1 MKKTVL
7 MSAAKKA
14 RIALAVMAV
23 CGMSF
28 VGAQEAFAADATEH
42 PVKTDANNNIVCGTG
57 AKAEKATGSTVDP
70 VNDIVIGVNAI
81 ANDKN
86 SIAIGTG
93 ANAKAE
99 NSVAIGY
106 GSVADAANTIS
117 FGSAFDD
124 SKNKRL
130 VNLAAGT
137 SNNDAATYGQV
148 ITNVKQ
154 NGNKLEFYTG
164 TNTTTA
170 AMGVELNHPINFD
183 GYNFVGGTG
192 AKVESDSSVWG
203 STNDNI
209 VIGRYAKA
217 LKGYHGGYNC
227 ESNPQDNIIIGNSA
241 QAKGV
246 RNIVMGTQATTE
258 GTYGVVLGYKAQ
270 SKGEGIAIGAAANAT
285 YGVAIRG
292 TAEGSGAI
300 SISDFSQA
308 KGLQAIAIG
317 YSAKATGS
325 NALALGMK
333 SEASEKSAIAIGYY
347 SQASKESS
355 MAIGNSAKASG
366 ERSTAIRGT
375 ASGEASYALGGT
387 ASGYYSTTVGG
398 TASGSYSTA
407 VGGTASGDYSTSI
420 RGEASGEYS
429 FAIGG
434 TASKKYSVSIGK
446 GSIAENENVVS
457 VGSGIED
464 ALAGWRKPPAYRR
477 IVNMADG
484 TNIHDAATYGQII
497 KKDTYTISLDNT
509 GSGQAVLKTN
519 ADKEGP
525 TIKVDAS
532 ALETQITKNASD
544 ITAVD
549 GKVGTLGA
557 DGTYI
562 KQAKN
567 VSENLVALD
576 NQVKRNTDDISIANS
591 TIYNVSSKIGTKYDG
606 NYIGATNTIGSD
618 LVALDKQVKVNED
631 AITAVDN
638 KIGSLSTDG
647 TYIKKTKN
655 VSENLVELDKQVNTN
670 TTAIAD
676 KADKNLSNIS
686 AAGKDVIINLAGNK
700 AGEVLDVKLGA
711 ITSTHYVNAGN
722 TVNANISALDTQ
734 VKANADDI
742 IAANT
747 KITNV
752 DNKIGSLSA
761 DGNYIK
767 KDDNVSKNLVALDNQ
782 VNTNTTAIADK
793 ADKNLS
799 NITAAGKDVIK
810 NLAGNKAG
818 EVLDDKL
825 GTISST
831 NYVSASGK
839 VNENISALDT
849 QVKANADDIIAANTK
864 ITNVDNKVG
873 SLSADGKYIK
883 QAKNV
888 SENLVELDNQVNAN
902 ATALTTKANVDLSNI
917 SAAGE
922 TKIKDLAGNKA
933 GEVLDDKL
941 GTISST
947 NYVSASGKV
956 NENISALDTQ
966 VKANADDIIAANT
979 KITNVDN
986 KIGSLS
992 ADGNY
997 IKKDDNVSKN
1007 LVALDNQVNTN
1018 TTAIADKADKN
1029 LSNITAA
1036 GKDVIIN
1043 LAGSKAGEV
1052 LDVKLGTISSMH
1064 YVSTGN
1070 TVNANISAL
1079 DTQLN
1084 KVDNKIGTMADG
1096 NYIVAGNTVAGNLS
1110 ALDNQLKANTDAIAD
1125 KADKNL
1131 SNITDAGKN
1140 VIKDLAN
1147 EKAGEVVAD
1156 KLGTITSNNYV
1167 SAGNT
1172 VNANISK
1179 LDEQVKANADAI
1191 NTKAD
1196 KDLSNITDAGKN
1208 VIKDLAG
1215 NKAGEVVD
1223 AKLGDITSENYVKKD
1238 DTVNANISALD
1249 KQMKANTDNIGDT
1262 GKLTAAGLGSN
1273 LSDAVVKV
1281 NDKVGTADELK
1292 ALKDAGLGDNLAQAT
1307 AAVNKKA
1314 DKNADDIK
1322 TVNGRVDELGGR
1334 VDTLGGAVSKLDT
1347 KVNKVG
1353 AGAAALAALHPMDFD
1368 SDNKLTFAAGVGSY
1382 HGASAAAIGA
1392 FYRPSEQVMFSIS
1405 GNMGNGENMVNAGV
1419 SFALDRPS
1427 KTPTTKAAL
1436 VKTVAAQNE
1445 QIAALSETVAEQN
1458 EKIARLEAMVEKLAA
1473 KQNA

>member
-28 VGAQEAFAADATEH
+28 VGAQEAFAADVTTDL
-42 PVKTDANNNIVCGTG
+42 PVKTDAGKNIICGDG

-70 VNDIVIGVNAI
+70 ANDIVIGVNAI

-148 ITNVKQ
+148 ITSVKQ

-164 TNTTTA
+164 TNTTK
-170 AMGVELNHPINFD
+170 AMDVELNHPINFKGSNLVSNGATIVTD
-183 GYNFVGGTG
+183 STVTG
-192 AKVESDSSVWG
+192 NSI
-203 STNDNI
+203 NNI
-209 VIGRYAKA
+209 VIGDYAKA
-217 LKGYHGGYNC
+217 SKGYDSGYSR
-227 ESNPQDNIIIGNSA
+227 ESNPQYNIIIGNSA

-246 RNIVMGTQATTE
+246 HNIVMGAEATTD

-270 SKGEGIAIGAAANAT
+270 SNGEGIAIGAASKAT

-292 TAEGSGAI
+292 TAEGSGTIAI
-300 SISDFSQA
+300 SNFSVA
-308 KGLQAIAIG
+308 KGYFNTAIG

-325 NALALGMK
+325 ESSLALGAQ
-333 SEASEKSAIAIGYY
+333 SEASEKLAIAIGSYTK
-347 SQASKESS
+347 ASKEGSI
-355 MAIGNSAKASG
+355 AIGPWAEVSGGISAIGYNAKATGEGSIAYSGTASG
-366 ERSTAIRGT
+366 ERSL
-375 ASGEASYALGGT
+375 ALGGT
-387 ASGYYSTTVGG
+387 ASGKSSYALGG
-398 TASGSYSTA
+398 LASG
-407 VGGTASGDYSTSI
+407 
-420 RGEASGEYS
+420 
-429 FAIGG
+429 
-434 TASKKYSVSIGK
+434 KQSVSIGA
-446 GSIAENENVVS
+446 GSVAKYDNVVS
-457 VGSGIED
+457 VGMGED
-464 ALAGWRKPPAYRR
+464 TEWWNSLPAYRR

-484 TNIHDAATYGQII
+484 IANHDAATFGQII
-497 KKDTYTISLDNT
+497 KKDTYTISLDDT
-509 GSGQAVLKTN
+509 GNGNVVLKTN

-532 ALETQITKNASD
+532 ALDTQIKQNASD
-544 ITAVD
+544 ITAVN
-549 GKVGTLGA
+549 GKIGTLSA

-562 KQAKN
+562 KKAKN

-576 NQVKRNTDDISIANS
+576 TQVKANADDIIAGN
-591 TIYNVSSKIGTKYDG
+591 TKI
-606 NYIGATNTIGSD
+606 TN
-618 LVALDKQVKVNED
+618 
-631 AITAVDN
+631 VDN

-647 TYIKKTKN
+647 TYIKKANN
-655 VSENLVELDKQVNTN
+655 VSANLVELDKQVNTN
-670 TTAIAD
+670 ATAITN
-676 KADKNLSNIS
+676 KANLDLSNIN
-686 AAGKDVIINLAGNK
+686 AAGENVIKNLAGNK
-700 AGEVLDVKLGA
+700 AGEFVDTKLGD
-711 ITSTHYVNAGN
+711 ITSENYVKKAD

-747 KITNV
+747 KITAV

-761 DGNYIK
+761 EGNYIK
-767 KDDNVSKNLVALDNQ
+767 KANNVSA
-782 VNTNTTAIADK
+782 
-793 ADKNLS
+793 
-799 NITAAGKDVIK
+799 
-810 NLAGNKAG
+810 
-818 EVLDDKL
+818 
-825 GTISST
+825 
-831 NYVSASGK
+831 
-839 VNENISALDT
+839 
-849 QVKANADDIIAANTK
+849 
-864 ITNVDNKVG
+864 
-873 SLSADGKYIK
+873 
-883 QAKNV
+883 
-888 SENLVELDNQVNAN
+888 NLVELDNQVNAN
-902 ATALTTKANVDLSNI
+902 ATAITNKANLDLSNI
-917 SAAGE
+917 NAAGE
-922 TKIKDLAGNKA
+922 TKIKDLASIKA
-933 GEVLDDKL
+933 GEV
-941 GTISST
+941 
-947 NYVSASGKV
+947 V
-956 NENISALDTQ
+956 N
-966 VKANADDIIAANT
+966 
-979 KITNVDN
+979 
-986 KIGSLS
+986 
-992 ADGNY
+992 
-997 IKKDDNVSKN
+997 
-1007 LVALDNQVNTN
+1007 
-1018 TTAIADKADKN
+1018 
-1029 LSNITAA
+1029 
-1036 GKDVIIN
+1036 
-1043 LAGSKAGEV
+1043 
-1052 LDVKLGTISSMH
+1052 VKLGTITSTH

-1084 KVDNKIGTMADG
+1084 KVDNKIGTMSNG
-1096 NYIVAGNTVAGNLS
+1096 NYISAGNTVAGNLS
-1110 ALDNQLKANTDAIAD
+1110 ALDNQLKANTEAINT
-1125 KADKNL
+1125 KADKDL

-1140 VIKDLAN
+1140 VIKDLAGN
-1147 EKAGEVVAD
+1147 KAGEIVD
-1156 KLGTITSNNYV
+1156 TKLGDITSENYV
-1167 SAGNT
+1167 NKTNT
-1172 VNANISK
+1172 VNANIYK

-1249 KQMKANTDNIGDT
+1249 KQMKANADDIITANNKITNVDNKIGDLT
-1262 GKLTAAGLGSN
+1262 KLKTTEKGN
-1273 LSDAVVKV
+1273 LVGAV
-1281 NDKVGTADELK
+1281 NDVYE
-1292 ALKDAGLGDNLAQAT
+1292 
-1307 AAVNKKA
+1307 KA
-1314 DKNADDIK
+1314 DKNAKDIAS
-1322 TVNGRVDELGGR
+1322 LGGR

-1368 SDNKLTFAAGVGSY
+1368 PDNKLTFAAGVGNY
-1382 HGASAAAIGA
+1382 RGANAAAIGA
-1392 FYRPSEQVMFSIS
+1392 FYRPNEQVMFSIA

-1427 KTPTTKAAL
+1427 QTPTTKAAL

>member
-7 MSAAKKA
+7 MNAAKKA

-23 CGMSF
+23 CGFTF
-28 VGAQEAFAADATEH
+28 VGAQSAFAENVT
-42 PVKTDANNNIVCGTG
+42 VDANKNIICGDG

-70 VNDIVIGVNAI
+70 ANDIVIGVNAI

-86 SIAIGTG
+86 SIAIGTN

-117 FGSAFDD
+117 FGSAIDT
-124 SKNKRL
+124 SKNKKL

-148 ITNVKQ
+148 ITSVKQ

-164 TNTTTA
+164 TNTTNA

-192 AKVESDSSVWG
+192 AKIESDSSVWG

-217 LKGYHGGYNC
+217 SKGYHSGYNC

-246 RNIVMGTQATTE
+246 RNIVMGTQATTD

-270 SKGEGIAIGAAANAT
+270 SKGEGIAIGAGSKAT

-292 TAEGSGAI
+292 TAEGSGAL
-300 SISDFSQA
+300 SISDFSVA
-308 KGLQAIAIG
+308 KGYFATAIG

-325 NALALGMK
+325 EAALALGMQ
-333 SEASEKSAIAIGYY
+333 SEASEKYTIAIGYY
-347 SQASKESS
+347 SKATKNGAI
-355 MAIGNSAKASG
+355 AIGRQTEANG
-366 ERSTAIRGT
+366 EYSTAIRGT
-375 ASGEASYALGGT
+375 ASGEYSTAISGT
-387 ASGYYSTTVGG
+387 AGG
-398 TASGSYSTA
+398 AYSTA
-407 VGGTASGDYSTSI
+407 VGGTASGEYSTAIGYNSEASGKVSTSI
-420 RGEASGEYS
+420 RGTATGEYS

-434 TASKKYSVSIGK
+434 TASNKYSVSLGN
-446 GSIAENENVVS
+446 GSIAEDANVVS
-457 VGSGIED
+457 VGSGKESFD
-464 ALAGWRKPPAYRR
+464 AGWLKPPAYRR

-484 TNIHDAATYGQII
+484 TNNHDAATYGQIL

-509 GSGQAVLKTN
+509 GNGDAVLKTN

-549 GKVGTLGA
+549 GKVGTLSA
-557 DGTYI
+557 DGTYIKKAKNVSDNLVALDTQVKANAADITIAKDTIHNVSNKIGTKYDGNYIHAVNPIGSDLVALDKQVKVNADAITAVDNKIGSMSADGKYI

-576 NQVKRNTDDISIANS
+576 NQVNANATALTSKANLDLSNINADGETKIKDLAKTEAGTVLTGELGTITS
-591 TIYNVSSKIGTKYDG
+591 TNYVSASG
-606 NYIGATNTIGSD
+606 
-618 LVALDKQVKVNED
+618 KVNE
-631 AITAVDN
+631 
-638 KIGSLSTDG
+638 
-647 TYIKKTKN
+647 
-655 VSENLVELDKQVNTN
+655 
-670 TTAIAD
+670 
-676 KADKNLSNIS
+676 NIS
-686 AAGKDVIINLAGNK
+686 K
-700 AGEVLDVKLGA
+700 
-711 ITSTHYVNAGN
+711 
-722 TVNANISALDTQ
+722 LDTQ

-742 IAANT
+742 IAAKT

-761 DGNYIK
+761 DG
-767 KDDNVSKNLVALDNQ
+767 
-782 VNTNTTAIADK
+782 
-793 ADKNLS
+793 
-799 NITAAGKDVIK
+799 
-810 NLAGNKAG
+810 
-818 EVLDDKL
+818 
-825 GTISST
+825 
-831 NYVSASGK
+831 
-839 VNENISALDT
+839 
-849 QVKANADDIIAANTK
+849 
-864 ITNVDNKVG
+864 
-873 SLSADGKYIK
+873 KYIK

-888 SENLVELDNQVNAN
+888 SDNLVELDNQVNAN
-902 ATALTTKANVDLSNI
+902 ATALTSKANLDLSNI
-917 SAAGE
+917 NAAGE
-922 TKIKDLAGNKA
+922 TKIKDLASIKA
-933 GEVLDDKL
+933 GEV
-941 GTISST
+941 
-947 NYVSASGKV
+947 V
-956 NENISALDTQ
+956 
-966 VKANADDIIAANT
+966 
-979 KITNVDN
+979 
-986 KIGSLS
+986 
-992 ADGNY
+992 
-997 IKKDDNVSKN
+997 
-1007 LVALDNQVNTN
+1007 
-1018 TTAIADKADKN
+1018 
-1029 LSNITAA
+1029 
-1036 GKDVIIN
+1036 
-1043 LAGSKAGEV
+1043 
-1052 LDVKLGTISSMH
+1052 DVKLGTISSTH
-1064 YVSTGN
+1064 YVTTGN

-1079 DTQLN
+1079 DAQLN
-1084 KVDNKIGTMADG
+1084 KVDNKIGTMTDG
-1096 NYIVAGNTVAGNLS
+1096 NYIGAGNTVADNLS
-1110 ALDNQLKANTDAIAD
+1110 ALDNQLKANTDAIAE

-1167 SAGNT
+1167 NASNT

-1196 KDLSNITDAGKN
+1196 KNLSNITDAGKN
-1208 VIKDLAG
+1208 VIKDLA
-1215 NKAGEVVD
+1215 NEKAGEVVAD
-1223 AKLGDITSENYVKKD
+1223 KLGTITSNNYVNAGN
-1238 DTVNANISALD
+1238 TVNANISALD
-1249 KQMKANTDNIGDT
+1249 KQMKVNTDNIGDT
-1262 GKLTAAGLGSN
+1262 SKLTTAGLGNN
-1273 LSDAVVKV
+1273 LSDAVVNV
-1281 NDKVGTADELK
+1281 NNKVGTADELK

-1314 DKNADDIK
+1314 DKNAEDIK
-1322 TVNGRVDELGGR
+1322 TVNGRVDELDGR

-1353 AGAAALAALHPMDFD
+1353 AGAAALAALHPMEFD
-1368 SDNKLTFAAGVGSY
+1368 SDNKLSFAAGVGNY
-1382 HGASAAAIGA
+1382 RGTNAAAIGA

-1436 VKTVAAQNE
+1436 VKTVVAQNE
-1445 QIAALSETVAEQN
+1445 QIAALNETVAEQSN
-1458 EKIARLEAMVEKLAA
+1458 ALEAQSREIAELKAMVQQLAA

>member
-28 VGAQEAFAADATEH
+28 VGAQEAFAENAATEH
-42 PVKTDANNNIVCGTG
+42 PVKIDAKNNIVCGTG
-57 AKAEKATGSTVDP
+57 AKVEKATSSTVDP
-70 VNDIVIGVNAI
+70 ANDIVIGVNAI

-86 SIAIGTG
+86 SIAIGIS

-148 ITNVKQ
+148 ITSVKQ

-170 AMGVELNHPINFD
+170 AMDVELNHPVKFD
-183 GYNFVGGTG
+183 GSNLIGGSG
-192 AKVESDSSVWG
+192 AKIETDSSAWHG
-203 STNDNI
+203 ATDNI
-209 VIGRYAKA
+209 VMGTNAKA
-217 LKGYHGGYNC
+217 SYGYN
-227 ESNPQDNIIIGNSA
+227 SDYIHDFNPQYNVVIGASA

-246 RNIVMGTQATTE
+246 RNIVMGKEAVADGTDGIVFGYSASAE
-258 GTYGVVLGYKAQ
+258 GA
-270 SKGEGIAIGAAANAT
+270 GIAIGRLSKT
-285 YGVAIRG
+285 SGGVAIGRGAKNAG
-292 TAEGSGAI
+292 TAAIGNSSETNGLGAI
-300 SISDFSQA
+300 AFGMSTKAIGIYTIAMGYISEASKENAVAIGQYAKATA
-308 KGLQAIAIG
+308 KGSIAMGYSSEASKENAVAIG
-317 YSAKATGS
+317 HYAKATGVNS
-325 NALALGMK
+325 IAIIG
-333 SEASEKSAIAIGYY
+333 EANGEKSI
-347 SQASKESS
+347 
-355 MAIGNSAKASG
+355 
-366 ERSTAIRGT
+366 
-375 ASGEASYALGGT
+375 
-387 ASGYYSTTVGG
+387 
-398 TASGSYSTA
+398 
-407 VGGTASGDYSTSI
+407 
-420 RGEASGEYS
+420 
-429 FAIGG
+429 AIGG
-434 TASKKYSVSIGK
+434 TAAEAYSYAIGGKANAKYSVSIGE
-446 GSIAENENVVS
+446 GSVATDHSTVS
-457 VGSGIED
+457 VGSGVDNPYGGIYR
-464 ALAGWRKPPAYRR
+464 APGYRR

-484 TNIHDAATYGQII
+484 TNNHDAATYGQII

-509 GSGQAVLKTN
+509 GNGAAVLKTN

-532 ALETQITKNASD
+532 ALETQIKKNASD

-549 GKVGTLGA
+549 DKVGTLSA

-576 NQVKRNTDDISIANS
+576 TQVKRNADDISIANS

-618 LVALDKQVKVNED
+618 LVALDNQVKVNAD

-638 KIGSLSTDG
+638 KI
-647 TYIKKTKN
+647 
-655 VSENLVELDKQVNTN
+655 
-670 TTAIAD
+670 
-676 KADKNLSNIS
+676 
-686 AAGKDVIINLAGNK
+686 
-700 AGEVLDVKLGA
+700 
-711 ITSTHYVNAGN
+711 
-722 TVNANISALDTQ
+722 
-734 VKANADDI
+734 
-742 IAANT
+742 
-747 KITNV
+747 
-752 DNKIGSLSA
+752 
-761 DGNYIK
+761 
-767 KDDNVSKNLVALDNQ
+767 
-782 VNTNTTAIADK
+782 
-793 ADKNLS
+793 
-799 NITAAGKDVIK
+799 
-810 NLAGNKAG
+810 
-818 EVLDDKL
+818 
-825 GTISST
+825 
-831 NYVSASGK
+831 
-839 VNENISALDT
+839 
-849 QVKANADDIIAANTK
+849 
-864 ITNVDNKVG
+864 G

-888 SENLVELDNQVNAN
+888 SENLVALDNQVNAN
-902 ATALTTKANVDLSNI
+902 ATALTSKANLDLSNI
-917 SAAGE
+917 NTAGE
-922 TKIKDLAGNKA
+922 TKIKDLAKTEA
-933 GEVLDDKL
+933 GTVLTGEL
-941 GTISST
+941 GTITST

-956 NENISALDTQ
+956 NENISKLDTQ

-979 KITNVDN
+979 KITAVDN

-997 IKKDDNVSKN
+997 IKKANNVSAN
-1007 LVALDNQVNTN
+1007 LVELDNQVNAN
-1018 TTAIADKADKN
+1018 ATAITNKANLD
-1029 LSNITAA
+1029 LSNINAA
-1036 GKDVIIN
+1036 GENVIKN
-1043 LAGSKAGEV
+1043 LAGNKAGEIV
-1052 LDVKLGTISSMH
+1052 DVKLGAITSTH
-1064 YVSTGN
+1064 YVTTGN

-1084 KVDNKIGTMADG
+1084 KVDNKIGTMTDG
-1096 NYIVAGNTVAGNLS
+1096 NYISAGNTVAGNLS
-1110 ALDNQLKANTDAIAD
+1110 ALDNQLKANADAINT
-1125 KADKNL
+1125 KADKDL

-1140 VIKDLAN
+1140 VIKDLAGN
-1147 EKAGEVVAD
+1147 KAGEIVD
-1156 KLGTITSNNYV
+1156 TKLGDITSENYV
-1167 SAGNT
+1167 NKTNT

-1249 KQMKANTDNIGDT
+1249 KQMKANADDIITANTKITNVDNKIGDLA
-1262 GKLTAAGLGSN
+1262 KLDTAEKGN
-1273 LSDAVVKV
+1273 LVGAV
-1281 NDKVGTADELK
+1281 NE
-1292 ALKDAGLGDNLAQAT
+1292 
-1307 AAVNKKA
+1307 VNKKA

-1368 SDNKLTFAAGVGSY
+1368 PDNKLTFAAGVGNY
-1382 HGASAAAIGA
+1382 RGANAAAIGA
-1392 FYRPSEQVMFSIS
+1392 FYRPNEQVMFSIA

-1427 KTPTTKAAL
+1427 QTPTTKAAL

-1445 QIAALSETVAEQN
+1445 QIAALNETVAEQN
-1458 EKIARLEAMVEKLAA
+1458 EKIARLEAMVEKLVA

>member
-7 MSAAKKA
+7 MNAAKKA

-23 CGMSF
+23 CGF
-28 VGAQEAFAADATEH
+28 TFAGAQSAFAENVTI
-42 PVKTDANNNIVCGTG
+42 DANKNIICGEG
-57 AKAEKATGSTVDP
+57 AKVEKATGSTVDP
-70 VNDIVIGVNAI
+70 ANDIVIGVNAI

-99 NSVAIGY
+99 NYVAIGY

-117 FGSAFDD
+117 FGSAVDD

-130 VNLAAGT
+130 VNLAAGS

-148 ITNVKQ
+148 ITSVKQ

-164 TNTTTA
+164 TNTTNA
-170 AMGVELNHPINFD
+170 AMDVELYHPVKFEGSNLI
-183 GYNFVGGTG
+183 GGSG
-192 AKVESDSSVWG
+192 AKVGEGRRIDTFSITSPNNNVVLGNKAQANGEYNVVMGVGAIANNYRS
-203 STNDNI
+203 I
-209 VIGRYAKA
+209 VIG
-217 LKGYHGGYNC
+217 
-227 ESNPQDNIIIGNSA
+227 ES
-241 QAKGV
+241 AKGD
-246 RNIVMGTQATTE
+246 VMSVAM
-258 GTYGVVLGYKAQ
+258 
-270 SKGEGIAIGAAANAT
+270 GAFAEDSGG
-285 YGVAIRG
+285 GVAIGFNAKNKG
-292 TAEGSGAI
+292 TAAIGSSSKADG
-300 SISDFSQA
+300 FM
-308 KGLQAIAIG
+308 AIAIG
-317 YSAKATGS
+317 GDAKATGAGTIAMS
-325 NALALGMK
+325 YK
-333 SEASEKSAIAIGYY
+333 SEASKENAMAFGEYAKASGTDTIAMGYFSEASKEKSIAIGYY
-347 SQASKESS
+347 
-355 MAIGNSAKASG
+355 AKATGTDSI
-366 ERSTAIRGT
+366 AIRGT
-375 ASGEASYALGGT
+375 ASGYKSKAF
-387 ASGYYSTTVGG
+387 
-398 TASGSYSTA
+398 
-407 VGGTASGDYSTSI
+407 GGTASGDYSI
-420 RGEASGEYS
+420 
-429 FAIGG
+429 AIGG
-434 TASKKYSVSIGK
+434 TAAEAYSYAIGGQAKGKYSVSIGE
-446 GSIAENENVVS
+446 GSVATDRSTVS
-457 VGSGIED
+457 VGSGVD
-464 ALAGWRKPPAYRR
+464 DGYGGFYSAPGYRR
-477 IVNMADG
+477 IVNVQDG
-484 TNIHDAATYGQII
+484 YNNHDAATYGQII

-509 GSGQAVLKTN
+509 GNGDAVLKTN

-525 TIKVDAS
+525 IIKVDAS
-532 ALETQITKNASD
+532 ALETQIKKNASD

-647 TYIKKTKN
+647 AYIKKTKN
-655 VSENLVELDKQVNTN
+655 VSDNLVELDNQVNAN
-670 TTAIAD
+670 GTAITT
-676 KADKNLSNIS
+676 KANLDLSNIN
-686 AAGKDVIINLAGNK
+686 AAGETKIKDLAK
-700 AGEVLDVKLGA
+700 TEAGTVLTGELGT
-711 ITSTHYVNAGN
+711 ITSTNYVSASGK
-722 TVNANISALDTQ
+722 VNENISKLDTQ

-752 DNKIGSLSA
+752 DNKIGSLST
-761 DGNYIK
+761 DGTYIK
-767 KDDNVSKNLVALDNQ
+767 K
-782 VNTNTTAIADK
+782 T
-793 ADKNLS
+793 
-799 NITAAGKDVIK
+799 
-810 NLAGNKAG
+810 
-818 EVLDDKL
+818 
-825 GTISST
+825 
-831 NYVSASGK
+831 
-839 VNENISALDT
+839 
-849 QVKANADDIIAANTK
+849 
-864 ITNVDNKVG
+864 
-873 SLSADGKYIK
+873 
-883 QAKNV
+883 KNV
-888 SENLVELDNQVNAN
+888 SDNLVELDNQVNAN
-902 ATALTTKANVDLSNI
+902 ATALTTKANLDLSNI
-917 SAAGE
+917 TVAGE
-922 TKIKDLAGNKA
+922 TKIKDLAYIKA
-933 GEVLDDKL
+933 GEV
-941 GTISST
+941 
-947 NYVSASGKV
+947 V
-956 NENISALDTQ
+956 
-966 VKANADDIIAANT
+966 
-979 KITNVDN
+979 
-986 KIGSLS
+986 
-992 ADGNY
+992 
-997 IKKDDNVSKN
+997 
-1007 LVALDNQVNTN
+1007 
-1018 TTAIADKADKN
+1018 
-1029 LSNITAA
+1029 
-1036 GKDVIIN
+1036 
-1043 LAGSKAGEV
+1043 
-1052 LDVKLGTISSMH
+1052 DVKLGTISSTH
-1064 YVSTGN
+1064 YVTTGN

-1084 KVDNKIGTMADG
+1084 KVDNKIGTMTDG
-1096 NYIVAGNTVAGNLS
+1096 NYIGAGNTVAGNLS
-1110 ALDNQLKANTDAIAD
+1110 ALDNQLKANTDAIAE

-1196 KDLSNITDAGKN
+1196 KDLSNITDAGKD
-1208 VIKDLAG
+1208 VIKNLAG

-1223 AKLGDITSENYVKKD
+1223 AKLGDITSENYVNKT

-1249 KQMKANTDNIGDT
+1249 KQMKVNTDNIGNT
-1262 GKLTAAGLGSN
+1262 GKLTTAGLGSN
-1273 LSDAVVKV
+1273 LSDAVVNV
-1281 NDKVGTADELK
+1281 NNKVGTADELK

-1314 DKNADDIK
+1314 DKNAEDIK

-1334 VDTLGGAVSKLDT
+1334 VDTLGGAVSKLDSR
-1347 KVNKVG
+1347 VNKVG
-1353 AGAAALAALHPMDFD
+1353 AGAAALAALHPMEFD
-1368 SDNKLTFAAGVGSY
+1368 SDNKLSFAAGVGNY
-1382 HGASAAAIGA
+1382 RGTNAAAIGA

-1436 VKTVAAQNE
+1436 VKTVVAQNE
-1445 QIAALSETVAEQN
+1445 QIAALNETVAEQN

>member
-7 MSAAKKA
+7 MNAAKKA

-23 CGMSF
+23 FGMSF
-28 VGAQEAFAADATEH
+28 VGAQSVFAVDPATEH
-42 PVKTDANNNIVCGTG
+42 PVKIDTNNNIVCGTG
-57 AKAEKATGSTVDP
+57 AKAEKATASTVDP
-70 VNDIVIGVNAI
+70 ANDIVIGVNAI

-86 SIAIGTG
+86 SIAIGTS

-117 FGSAFDD
+117 FGSAADT
-124 SKNKRL
+124 SKNKKL

-148 ITNVKQ
+148 ITSVKQ

-164 TNTTTA
+164 TNTTK
-170 AMGVELNHPINFD
+170 AMDVELNHPINFD

-192 AKVESDSSVWG
+192 AKIESDSSVWG

-217 LKGYHGGYNC
+217 SKGYHSGYNC

-246 RNIVMGTQATTE
+246 RNIVMGTQATTD

-270 SKGEGIAIGAAANAT
+270 SKSGGIAIGAASNAT

-292 TAEGSGAI
+292 TAEGSGAL
-300 SISDFSQA
+300 SISDFSEA
-308 KGLQAIAIG
+308 KGYFATAIG

-325 NALALGMK
+325 EAALALGMK
-333 SEASEKSAIAIGYY
+333 SEASEKYTIAIGY
-347 SQASKESS
+347 ASKASKAFS
-355 MAIGNSAKASG
+355 MAIGNNAEASG
-366 ERSTAIRGT
+366 EYSTAIRGT
-375 ASGEASYALGGT
+375 ASGERSFAI
-387 ASGYYSTTVGG
+387 GG

-407 VGGTASGDYSTSI
+407 VGGTASGNYSTAVDGTASGEYSTAI
-420 RGEASGEYS
+420 RGTASGEYS

-446 GSIAENENVVS
+446 GSIAENDNVVS
-457 VGSGIED
+457 VGSGVED
-464 ALAGWRKPPAYRR
+464 PLAGWKKPPAYRR
-477 IVNMADG
+477 LVNVENG
-484 TNIHDAATYGQII
+484 KNNHDAATYGQII
-497 KKDTYTISLDNT
+497 KKDTYTISLDDT
-509 GSGQAVLKTN
+509 GNGNAVLKSN
-519 ADKEGP
+519 ADNDGP

-532 ALETQITKNASD
+532 ALETQIKKNASD

-549 GKVGTLGA
+549 GKIGTIADGTYIEAGKNVAENLTKLDTQVKANADDIITANTNITKVDNKIGSLSA

-562 KQAKN
+562 KQA
-567 VSENLVALD
+567 
-576 NQVKRNTDDISIANS
+576 
-591 TIYNVSSKIGTKYDG
+591 
-606 NYIGATNTIGSD
+606 
-618 LVALDKQVKVNED
+618 
-631 AITAVDN
+631 
-638 KIGSLSTDG
+638 
-647 TYIKKTKN
+647 KN

-700 AGEVLDVKLGA
+700 AGDVVDGKLGTISSTNYVNASGKVNENISALDVQVKANADGIASKANQDLSNINTAGTTKIETLAGGVVDGKLGTITSTNYVTIGNTVNANISALDVQVKTNTDAIGSLSADGTYIKQAKNVSENLVELDKQVKTNADDIVLKANKDLSNISTAGENRIKDLASVKAGEVINVKLGA

-734 VKANADDI
+734 
-742 IAANT
+742 
-747 KITNV
+747 
-752 DNKIGSLSA
+752 
-761 DGNYIK
+761 
-767 KDDNVSKNLVALDNQ
+767 
-782 VNTNTTAIADK
+782 
-793 ADKNLS
+793 
-799 NITAAGKDVIK
+799 
-810 NLAGNKAG
+810 
-818 EVLDDKL
+818 
-825 GTISST
+825 
-831 NYVSASGK
+831 
-839 VNENISALDT
+839 
-849 QVKANADDIIAANTK
+849 
-864 ITNVDNKVG
+864 
-873 SLSADGKYIK
+873 
-883 QAKNV
+883 
-888 SENLVELDNQVNAN
+888 
-902 ATALTTKANVDLSNI
+902 
-917 SAAGE
+917 
-922 TKIKDLAGNKA
+922 
-933 GEVLDDKL
+933 
-941 GTISST
+941 
-947 NYVSASGKV
+947 
-956 NENISALDTQ
+956 
-966 VKANADDIIAANT
+966 
-979 KITNVDN
+979 
-986 KIGSLS
+986 
-992 ADGNY
+992 
-997 IKKDDNVSKN
+997 
-1007 LVALDNQVNTN
+1007 
-1018 TTAIADKADKN
+1018 
-1029 LSNITAA
+1029 
-1036 GKDVIIN
+1036 
-1043 LAGSKAGEV
+1043 
-1052 LDVKLGTISSMH
+1052 
-1064 YVSTGN
+1064 
-1070 TVNANISAL
+1070 
-1079 DTQLN
+1079 LN
-1084 KVDNKIGTMADG
+1084 KVDNKIGTMTDG
-1096 NYIVAGNTVAGNLS
+1096 SYISAGNTVAGNLS
-1110 ALDNQLKANTDAIAD
+1110 ALDAQLKNNTDAIAD

-1140 VIKDLAN
+1140 VIRDLAN

-1167 SAGNT
+1167 NAGNT

-1208 VIKDLAG
+1208 VIKDLASV
-1215 NKAGEVVD
+1215 KAGEVVD
-1223 AKLGDITSENYVKKD
+1223 AKLGDITSNNYVNAGN
-1238 DTVNANISALD
+1238 TVNANISALD
-1249 KQMKANTDNIGDT
+1249 KQMKVNTDNIGDT
-1262 GKLTAAGLGSN
+1262 SKLTTAGLGSN
-1273 LSDAVVKV
+1273 LSEAVVNV
-1281 NDKVGTADELK
+1281 NNKVGTADELK

-1314 DKNADDIK
+1314 ENNTEAIKN
-1322 TVNGRVDELGGR
+1322 VNGRVDELGGR

-1353 AGAAALAALHPMDFD
+1353 AGAAALAALHPMEFD

-1392 FYRPSEQVMFSIS
+1392 FYRPSEQVTFSIA

-1436 VKTVAAQNE
+1436 VKTVVAQNE
-1445 QIAALSETVAEQN
+1445 QIAALNETLAEQN